1 MKTTLEYIHLKVE
14 SLFNVSCLTP
24 RRIMAVVLIVAA
36 GWLLSAC
43 TGSARIVGDN
53 PSQIEVRQESPA
65 AIKQEQ
71 GEGKDAVDNDAAEV
85 PERDLSRVDSQ
96 GAVEVVI
103 SPTSTLAEAGD
114 LLFFEV
120 SMNTHSVDLSMDL
133 DELSTLN
140 VGAGVRIPAVYW
152 SGGSGHHVR
161 GQLGFPN
168 EFSESAAALNETGH
182 LTLTILGVDA
192 DERVFTWQISELQ

>member
-14 SLFNVSCLTP
+14 SLFKVSCLTP
-24 RRIMAVVLIVAA
+24 RRIVAVVLIVAA

-53 PSQIEVRQESPA
+53 SSQTEVRQESPA

-71 GEGKDAVDNDAAEV
+71 GESKDAVDNDTAEV
-85 PERDLSRVDSQ
+85 PERDLRRVDSQ

-103 SPTSTLAEAGD
+103 SPTSTLAEAGA

-133 DELSTLN
+133 AGLSTLEI
-140 VGAGVRIPAVYW
+140 GDGVRIPAVYW
-152 SGGSGHHVR
+152 SGGSGHHVA

-168 EFSESAAALNETGH
+168 QFSESAAAVDGIGQ
-182 LTLTILGVDA
+182 LTLTIRGVDA
-192 DERVFTWQISELQ
+192 DERVFTWQITEIQ